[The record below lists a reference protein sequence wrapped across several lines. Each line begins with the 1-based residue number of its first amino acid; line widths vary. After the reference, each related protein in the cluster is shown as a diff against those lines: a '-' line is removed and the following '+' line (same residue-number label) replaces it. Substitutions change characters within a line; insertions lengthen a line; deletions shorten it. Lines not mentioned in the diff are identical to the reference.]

1 MYRVWYY
8 PQFQASTGALDVFPA
23 GKGANAM
30 YGLWYVTTWY
40 KQVFLKKRP
49 KDLEAWTRKKRI
61 NTMSTCLKTVILKN
75 E

>member
-49 KDLEAWTRKKRI
+49 KDLG
-61 NTMSTCLKTVILKN
+61 
-75 E
+75 